1 MPERFAADVYA
12 LLRVARWEWDLARDE
27 VRLSP
32 ELCALFGVP
41 AEGATRETLLGQLQ
55 ESDVPRGRR
64 HFWPLLESTLSQ
76 QVEFRLAGGGYL
88 RGVARITHDEQGRA
102 VRVLGLCQDVSE
114 EKAAFHAAQKE
125 AQDRFDA
132 SKLVTVLMLLR
143 GLGHEINNPN
153 GLILLGTGLLRDAWE
168 AVIPVL
174 DDYHAREGDF
184 LLAGLTYEQMRVEV
198 PRLAEDMLGA
208 AERIRKLVSDLRQY
222 TRLISMEPWANVSLN
237 DIALAAVAK
246 ACEARTEL
254 GAEVETHLDDRLP
267 LVYGNAERLTELVAH
282 LVRNGMESGKRSD
295 LRVALRTLPG
305 AELGTVQVEVEDNGD
320 GIAEEDL
327 PHITDPFFTTKRA
340 QGHSGL
346 GLAIASALVREFNGE
361 LIYHSRIGLG
371 TRATLIL
378 PSRDEGDLGTRGT
391 LGALA

>member
-1 MPERFAADVYA
+1 MLDRFAAEVFG

-41 AEGATRETLLGQLQ
+41 EENATRDLLLSQLH
-55 ESDVPRGRR
+55 EADIARGRR
-64 HFWPLLESTLSQ
+64 HFWPLLESSLDQ
-76 QVEFRLAGGGYL
+76 RVEFRLARGGYL
-88 RGVARITHDEQGRA
+88 RGVTRVTHDGQGRA
-102 VRVLGLCQDVSE
+102 VRVVGLCQDVSE
-114 EKAAFHAAQKE
+114 EKASFVAAQKE

-153 GLILLGTGLLRDAWE
+153 GLILLGINLLRDAWE

-174 DDYHAREGDF
+174 DEYHEREGDF
-184 LLAGLTYEQMRVEV
+184 LLAGLTYEQMRAEV
-198 PRLAEDMLGA
+198 PRLAEDILGA

-222 TRLISMEPWANVSLN
+222 TRLISMEPWADVALN
-237 DIALAAVAK
+237 DIVLAAHAK
-246 ACEARTEL
+246 ASEGRGSIANEIETQL
-254 GAEVETHLDDRLP
+254 AERLP
-267 LVYGNAERLTELVAH
+267 PVYGNAERLAELVAQ
-282 LVRNGMESGKRSD
+282 LIVNAMESCKRPD
-295 LRVALRTLPG
+295 LRVQVRTLPG
-305 AELGTVQVEVEDNGD
+305 LEAGTVRVEVEDNGD

-361 LIYHSRIGLG
+361 LIYDSRIGIG
-371 TRATLIL
+371 TRATLVL
-378 PSRDEGDLGTRGT
+378 PSRDEGALGT
-391 LGALA
+391 LGTLG